1 MPELAGLRSLL
12 VPRSIAMIGA
22 SERSRPA
29 MAILDAL
36 TAFGYQGDLYL
47 VNPRAEPIR
56 GRPVL
61 RTVGDLPPGVD
72 LALVIVPA
80 PVVPGVVK
88 ECAASGLASA
98 VVFSS
103 GFAEEGEDGARL
115 QAELLAALSGSPM
128 RVLGPNSEGLLNVG
142 QGIPATFSSSA
153 SFEQVAERVGA
164 AAGDQLAML
173 AGGPV
178 AVVGQSGGLAFSLFN
193 RGLRRGIRFSYVVA
207 TGNEAD
213 LEVQDVLEFLLDDE
227 RTRAIVIYLEGLKD
241 PRRFAPIAARAQQ
254 LGKTLIVGKVGRS
267 RTAARA
273 ALSHTGHLAGDDA
286 AYQAMF
292 DRYGVISVRA
302 PEELLDAAL
311 AVSTS
316 PVPAGNRTAIV
327 SLSGGSAVW
336 MADAC
341 EEAGLELPELHAATS
356 EQLTGLLPSYASTAN
371 PVDVS
376 GTPETP
382 PAHILSVIAADPGV
396 DSLILVSTLARSQRL
411 EVDLP
416 ALRQLKQGSKPV
428 FLHSYTD
435 PEADT
440 VATLTELGIPLYLD
454 PVRCARS
461 LSFLTS
467 LSRPPADPPAQI
479 DEAAVRAVAAR
490 LRATADTSVPEYE
503 AALLLAAAGIMSGGG
518 TIACS
523 ADEAVAAARA
533 IGYPVALKIQSPDI
547 PHKARAGG
555 VVLNVDSDE
564 KVMAGYA
571 AVLANAARHS
581 PDAEIRGVL
590 VQQMIEPGVELILG
604 VHNSP
609 DFGPMTLIGLGGSA
623 VELVGKR
630 VLYPAPAG
638 PATATRLLRRIGL
651 TAEAGDLGELARL
664 IALVSSL
671 AATLADSLLELDLNP
686 VVWTPETGHCAVVD
700 ALAILR

>member
-1 MPELAGLRSLL
+1 MSVPAGLRSLL

-88 ECAASGLASA
+88 ECAASGVASA

-103 GFAEEGEDGARL
+103 GFAEEGEDGTRL

-142 QGIPATFSSSA
+142 LGIPVTFSSSA
-153 SFEQVAERVGA
+153 SFEQVADRVGA
-164 AAGDQLAML
+164 GAGDQLAAL

-178 AVVGQSGGLAFSLFN
+178 AVIGQSGGLAFSLFN

-227 RTRAIVIYLEGLKD
+227 RTRVIVIYLEGLKD
-241 PRRFAPIAARAQQ
+241 PRRFAPIAARARE

-267 RTAARA
+267 RSAARA
-273 ALSHTGHLAGDDA
+273 ALSHTGHLAGDDE

-292 DRYGVISVRA
+292 DRYGVISVHA

-341 EEAGLELPELHAATS
+341 EEAGLDLPELQAATS

-376 GTPETP
+376 GTPDTP
-382 PAHILSVIAADPGV
+382 AQVLSVIAADPGV

-416 ALRQLKQGSKPV
+416 ALRQLKRGSKPV

-440 VATLTELGIPLYLD
+440 AAALTELGIPLYLD

-461 LSFLTS
+461 
-467 LSRPPADPPAQI
+467 
-479 DEAAVRAVAAR
+479 
-490 LRATADTSVPEYE
+490 
-503 AALLLAAAGIMSGGG
+503 
-518 TIACS
+518 S
-523 ADEAVAAARA
+523 A
-533 IGYPVALKIQSPDI
+533 S
-547 PHKARAGG
+547 
-555 VVLNVDSDE
+555 
-564 KVMAGYA
+564 
-571 AVLANAARHS
+571 
-581 PDAEIRGVL
+581 
-590 VQQMIEPGVELILG
+590 
-604 VHNSP
+604 
-609 DFGPMTLIGLGGSA
+609 
-623 VELVGKR
+623 
-630 VLYPAPAG
+630 
-638 PATATRLLRRIGL
+638 
-651 TAEAGDLGELARL
+651 
-664 IALVSSL
+664 
-671 AATLADSLLELDLNP
+671 
-686 VVWTPETGHCAVVD
+686 
-700 ALAILR
+700 

>member
-1 MPELAGLRSLL
+1 MSVPAGLRSLL

-29 MAILDAL
+29 MEILKAL
-36 TAFGYQGDLYL
+36 TAYGYQGDLFL
-47 VNPRAEPIR
+47 VNPRAESIR

-80 PVVPGVVK
+80 AVVPGVVK
-88 ECAASGLASA
+88 ECAAAGVASA

-115 QAELLAALSGSPM
+115 QAELVAGLAGSPM

-142 QGIPATFSSSA
+142 QGIPITFSSSA
-153 SFEQVAERVGA
+153 SFEQVASCVGA
-164 AAGDQLAML
+164 GPGDRLAAL

-178 AVVGQSGGLAFSLFN
+178 AIIGQSGGLAFSLFN
-193 RGLRRGIRFSYVVA
+193 RGLRRGIRFSHVVA

-213 LEVQDVLEFLLDDE
+213 LEVQDIVEFLLDDE
-227 RTRAIVIYLEGLKD
+227 RTRVIVIYLEGLKD

-267 RTAARA
+267 SVAARA
-273 ALSHTGHLAGDDA
+273 ALSHTGHMAGDDV

-292 DRYGVISVRA
+292 DRYGVVSVRA

-341 EEAGLELPELHAATS
+341 EEAGLELPELQAATS
-356 EQLTGLLPSYASTAN
+356 QQLSGLLPSYASTAN

-382 PAHILSVIAADPGV
+382 PAQILSVIADDPGV
-396 DSLILVSTLARSQRL
+396 DSLILISTLARSQRL
-411 EVDLP
+411 DVDLP

-435 PEADT
+435 PAAETMA
-440 VATLTELGIPLYLD
+440 ALTELGIPLYLD

-467 LSRPPADPPAQI
+467 LSRSPDDPPVEI
-479 DEAAVRAVAAR
+479 DQAAVLAVAAR
-490 LRATADTSVPEYE
+490 LRETADASVPEYE
-503 AALLLAAAGIMSGGG
+503 AAQLLAAAGIQSSRG
-518 TIACS
+518 TITGT

-533 IGYPVALKIQSPDI
+533 IGYPVALKIQSPGI
-547 PHKARAGG
+547 PHKAQSGG
-555 VVLNVDSDE
+555 VILHVDSDE
-564 KVMAGYA
+564 KVRVGYA
-571 AVLANAARHS
+571 AILANVAHQR
-581 PDAEIRGVL
+581 PEAEIRGVL
-590 VQQMIEPGVELILG
+590 VQQMIEPGVELIIG

-651 TAEAGDLGELARL
+651 TQEVGDLSQLTRL
-664 IALVSSL
+664 VALVSSL
-671 AATLADSLLELDLNP
+671 AATLADSLMELDLNP
-686 VVWTPETGHCAVVD
+686 VVWHPATGSCAVVD
-700 ALAILR
+700 ALAILQ

>member
-1 MPELAGLRSLL
+1 MSEPAGLRSLL
-12 VPRSIAMIGA
+12 APRSIAMIGA

-36 TAFGYQGDLYL
+36 AAFDYQGRLYL

-56 GRPVL
+56 GRPAA

-80 PVVPGVVK
+80 AVVPSVVK
-88 ECAASGLASA
+88 ECAASGVASA

-142 QGIPATFSSSA
+142 QGIPVTFSSSA

-164 AAGDQLAML
+164 AAGDDLPGRA
-173 AGGPV
+173 AGPV

-227 RTRAIVIYLEGLKD
+227 RTRVIVIYLEGLKD
-241 PRRFAPIAARAQQ
+241 PRRFASIAARAQQ

-341 EEAGLELPELHAATS
+341 EEAGLELPELRAATS
-356 EQLTGLLPSYASTAN
+356 EQLSGLLPSYASTGN

-382 PAHILSVIAADPGV
+382 PAQILSVIADDPGI

-411 EVDLP
+411 DVDLP

-435 PEADT
+435 PEAGT
-440 VATLTELGIPLYLD
+440 TAALTELGIPLYLD

-467 LSRPPADPPAQI
+467 ISRPPDDPPAQI

-490 LRATADTSVPEYE
+490 LRDTADISVPEYE
-503 AALLLAAAGIMSGGG
+503 ATQLLAAAGITSSRG
-518 TIACS
+518 TIAGT

-533 IGYPVALKIQSPDI
+533 IGYPVALKIQSPGI

-564 KVMAGYA
+564 KVRAGYA
-571 AVLANAARHS
+571 AVLANAAHRS

-604 VHNSP
+604 AHNSP

-623 VELVGKR
+623 VELVSRR

-651 TAEAGDLGELARL
+651 TPEVGDLGELARL
-664 IALVSSL
+664 VALVSSL
-671 AATLADSLLELDLNP
+671 AATLADSLMELDLNP
-686 VVWTPETGHCAVVD
+686 VIWIPDTGRCAVVD